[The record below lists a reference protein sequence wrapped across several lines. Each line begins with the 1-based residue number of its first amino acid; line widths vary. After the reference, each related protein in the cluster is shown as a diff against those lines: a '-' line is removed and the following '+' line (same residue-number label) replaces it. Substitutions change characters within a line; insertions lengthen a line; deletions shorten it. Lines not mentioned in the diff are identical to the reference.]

1 MLQNRLRIASQ
12 HQMALAQ
19 EALAT
24 RAVTKTKKT
33 CHQTITEDCSNKESS
48 EMNDTILSKMTS
60 PHNPLGTNKHVL
72 QNGALTQVWI
82 WIFSHESHDSC
93 TV

>member
-1 MLQNRLRIASQ
+1 
-12 HQMALAQ
+12 MALVQ

-33 CHQTITEDCSNKESS
+33 CHQTITEGCSNKESN

-60 PHNPLGTNKHVL
+60 PHNPLGNKHVL
-72 QNGALTQVWI
+72 QNGALTQMWI
-82 WIFSHESHDSC
+82 WI
-93 TV
+93 

>member
-1 MLQNRLRIASQ
+1 
-12 HQMALAQ
+12 MALVQ
-19 EALAT
+19 EALVT

-33 CHQTITEDCSNKESS
+33 CHQTITEGRSNKEGN

-82 WIFSHESHDSC
+82 WI
-93 TV
+93 

>member
-1 MLQNRLRIASQ
+1 MLINRLRIASQ
-12 HQMALAQ
+12 HLMALVQ

-24 RAVTKTKKT
+24 RAVTKTKKA
-33 CHQTITEDCSNKESS
+33 CHQTITEDCSNKERS

-72 QNGALTQVWI
+72 QNAALTQVQI
-82 WIFSHESHDSC
+82 WI
-93 TV
+93 